1 MEPKYLAFR
10 FGDCTPLAHPLT
22 FGDWI
27 PRLLMCLFPFLYI
40 SSALSPFFRL
50 TKTEFTM
57 HQLRIVVQVLLGE
70 DLPEEDLE
78 YLRRNLRPLD
88 PLGHPPKKNS
98 WVGSHSLNKR
108 EKMGWFGS

>member
-1 MEPKYLAFR
+1 M
-10 FGDCTPLAHPLT
+10 
-22 FGDWI
+22 
-27 PRLLMCLFPFLYI
+27 
-40 SSALSPFFRL
+40 FRL
-50 TKTEFTM
+50 TKTEFMFLFDQSTI

-88 PLGHPPKKNS
+88 PLGHPQKNS